1 MSIIKEHNIRF
12 PSERI
17 FMSED
22 LSFHIDYLQ
31 HSQLVYVLPD
41 CLYFYRVTQG
51 SLSLAYDNNRFDRIK
66 SMHLQTVKKLNLFLE
81 EKQYQQIEMGRFLN
95 LVGGQIYSI
104 VRRNEKNM
112 LTNVRKI
119 VSDKMVQDCLHIYDY
134 NKNPCGKRIF
144 NFLMEKEWT
153 VLLIFV
159 VRIKNILAKSAWGEK
174 C

>member
-1 MSIIKEHNIRF
+1 MSFSFCAIYCT
-12 PSERI
+12 
-17 FMSED
+17 
-22 LSFHIDYLQ
+22 LS
-31 HSQLVYVLPD
+31 
-41 CLYFYRVTQG
+41 
-51 SLSLAYDNNRFDRIK
+51 
-66 SMHLQTVKKLNLFLE
+66 TVKKLNLFLE

-153 VLLIFV
+153 ILLIFV
-159 VRIKNILAKSAWGEK
+159 VRIKNALMKSVWRKNAN
-174 C
+174 